1 MLVEDLEGQNAEP
14 DQYLIR
20 DASNAQPS
28 PIRRSVRV
36 AIPQDSSQASLDSLK
51 SLMSHDGMATWTLE
65 QQRIKYRELK

>member
-1 MLVEDLEGQNAEP
+1 MLLEDLERADAEP
-14 DQYLIR
+14 NQYLIR
-20 DASNAQPS
+20 DPSNAQAT

-36 AIPQDSSQASLDSLK
+36 AIPQASSQASLDSLK